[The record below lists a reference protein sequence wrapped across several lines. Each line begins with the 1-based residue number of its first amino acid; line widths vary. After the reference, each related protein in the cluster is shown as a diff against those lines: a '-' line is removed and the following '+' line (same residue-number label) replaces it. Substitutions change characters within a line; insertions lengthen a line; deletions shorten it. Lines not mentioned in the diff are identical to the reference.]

1 MNKITKYFRNAVLSA
16 SQCQINYKNDPF
28 AILSLSEIENG
39 QITSADIKFLW
50 KSQSKNEK
58 NIQQKNKYPQS
69 VIIALKTIS
78 SEFLNGNKT
87 KNNLDEMT
95 SIFFLPAIVTYEGTL
110 SIPENKF
117 PWIPREFLQPMLE
130 EQLALGTCAD
140 YDKFL
145 EQSTAKRNL
154 LDSWGD
160 YFDYAKELYEEVTKS
175 KFSEEILPNQKIKTD
190 GKFYIFKD
198 PIVNATY
205 HIINLYNNLLSTPIL
220 PLLYSKLTNGLPEPN
235 RIIANILDPKK
246 MTYHAG
252 QMGGEYPLSP
262 SQREAINCFEEIE
275 NGEVLAVNGP
285 PGTGKTTL
293 LQTIVANMYVR
304 AALNEDRAPI
314 IVATSTNNQAV
325 TNIIDSFGQINPIGI
340 KNLECRWITGVNS
353 FSLYFPSTQKM
364 NNESTSHYQCTN
376 INNNIFEKSIE
387 SSENREKSKHLFE
400 NEFLKY
406 FNKKTISLDVS
417 VQHIHDELKSIDCQ
431 RLSCIAELKKVKD
444 IIGNENC
451 FNYLNR
457 IKQEIEKNDQEIN
470 VLLTKIM
477 QQKTH
482 GNILKNRRIQW
493 RQSYTA
499 LPWYVKTLQ
508 FLPFFKK
515 KLKAWSYDNMAYD
528 ELNFLQRGMTIDE
541 IEEKYYNFIAE
552 NDTTINQ
559 MQNKKNAIQE
569 ANKLLLEQYNS
580 LEILLILLDK

>member
-110 SIPENKF
+110 SIPEYKF

-559 MQNKKNAIQE
+559 MQNKKMLFKKQINCYWNNI
-569 ANKLLLEQYNS
+569 
-580 LEILLILLDK
+580 IL

>member
-508 FLPFFKK
+508 FLPFF
-515 KLKAWSYDNMAYD
+515 
-528 ELNFLQRGMTIDE
+528 
-541 IEEKYYNFIAE
+541 
-552 NDTTINQ
+552 
-559 MQNKKNAIQE
+559 
-569 ANKLLLEQYNS
+569 
-580 LEILLILLDK
+580 